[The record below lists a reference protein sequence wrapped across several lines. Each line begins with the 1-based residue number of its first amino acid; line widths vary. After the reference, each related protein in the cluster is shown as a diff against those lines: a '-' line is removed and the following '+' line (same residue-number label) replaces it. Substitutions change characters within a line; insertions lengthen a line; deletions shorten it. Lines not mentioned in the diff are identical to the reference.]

1 MILNKV
7 SLYHESISLTDMA
20 LDRGGQNTPIWPP
33 LSLKSS
39 ELTAYVPARKANS
52 SPKMKKF
59 RQKFFESIQ
68 SDWAKKMKALP
79 NTFWGDFRNKH
90 VLQTCEQKRF
100 PFFWGNSN
108 LFKNYFLLGNLF
120 PQNDRKS
127 FFDTKLEANFS
138 PKVTIR
144 YVSKWRSYKSGS
156 SWLLYET
163 YCTKVNLYNKE
174 DFSTNK
180 QETITVN
187 KKVFSLLCCGLN
199 EDRTFFQGSSWQ
211 LSSTKTQATTEPTIQ
226 ISTFLCFAD

>member
-1 MILNKV
+1 MLTCILCFV
-7 SLYHESISLTDMA
+7 ISSLSQLEELWVWNDHQKWRNFDKISFKA
-20 LDRGGQNTPIWPP
+20 FNQI
-33 LSLKSS
+33 
-39 ELTAYVPARKANS
+39 EL
-52 SPKMKKF
+52 
-59 RQKFFESIQ
+59 
-68 SDWAKKMKALP
+68 KKMKALP

-163 YCTKVNLYNKE
+163 YCAKVNLYCKE
-174 DFSTNK
+174 DFSSNK

-187 KKVFSLLCCGLN
+187 KKVFLLFCCGLN

-211 LSSTKTQATTEPTIQ
+211 DSSTKTQITTEPTTQ
-226 ISTFLCFAD
+226 ISTFLCFADYTQFFLMWKNWILTV